1 VNNAGAAARG
11 GFGDQASGDVS
22 ALIGLNV
29 IAVTRLSRAIIP
41 RFVRAGTGAIINIG
55 SVVGLAP
62 ELGMS
67 VYEATKAF
75 VLFLSQ
81 GLHAELGVTGVYV
94 QAVLP
99 SVTRTELWERAGL
112 DLNAFPTS
120 MTADEL
126 VDSALVG
133 FDRRETVTIPSLPEV
148 GQWADFEEARKAMLP
163 NLVQAHAARRYQST
177 N

>member
-1 VNNAGAAARG
+1 
-11 GFGDQASGDVS
+11 
-22 ALIGLNV
+22 
-29 IAVTRLSRAIIP
+29 
-41 RFVRAGTGAIINIG
+41 
-55 SVVGLAP
+55 
-62 ELGMS
+62 
-67 VYEATKAF
+67 
-75 VLFLSQ
+75 
-81 GLHAELGVTGVYV
+81 
-94 QAVLP
+94 
-99 SVTRTELWERAGL
+99 VTRTELWERAGL